1 MSDTNQASLVSVKKF
16 FQTSLTLWIDFDFT
30 KWILSA
36 YEDEVLQNKSKL
48 VKSFDLTQNMSDS
61 QTTDHAKTL
70 GFDPR
75 NNPVTLDQIK
85 TKIEAQPN
93 GTEGEMLTNGSAN
106 LFYVF
111 GKDGVLFTV
120 FVCWYSGR
128 SRWYVF
134 AYRFDQHGKW
144 DAGNRVFCNR
154 T

>member
-1 MSDTNQASLVSVKKF
+1 MNTLDGSAINIKDF
-16 FQTSLTLWIDFDFT
+16 FQTSSTLWIDFDFT

-61 QTTDHAKTL
+61 QITEHAKTL

-120 FVCWYSGR
+120 DVRWYSGYG
-128 SRWYVF
+128 RWSVC
-134 AYRFDQHGKW
+134 ARRLDRRGGW
-144 DAGNRVFCNR
+144 NAGRRLFCNR